1 MLLRWSLMK
10 NAEMNQILT
19 AAGVRPN
26 RKLGQN
32 FLIDANFLDWIV
44 RESGAVPGANILEV
58 GPGFGALTE
67 RMLAEGATVTAVEF
81 DHRIAEWLRQNLCP
95 KGLTLIEGDACK
107 VKLDEIY
114 SGTDYKMVSNLP
126 YSAGTV
132 VVANLLDSPNPP
144 EEMVIML
151 QKEVALRLAAEPGT
165 HDYGAL
171 SVRVQVL
178 YEATPLRIA
187 PPEMFH
193 PRPEVDSCVIRLK
206 RLPDAPSAAY
216 RKKLSQVV
224 RLAFGQRRKK
234 MIKQLTG
241 LFGKEKIA
249 EIYETVGL
257 KEDIRA
263 ERVTVPQFRHL
274 TDLLMAEH

>member
-1 MLLRWSLMK
+1 L
-10 NAEMNQILT
+10 Q
-19 AAGVRPN
+19 
-26 RKLGQN
+26 
-32 FLIDANFLDWIV
+32 
-44 RESGAVPGANILEV
+44 
-58 GPGFGALTE
+58 
-67 RMLAEGATVTAVEF
+67 
-81 DHRIAEWLRQNLCP
+81 
-95 KGLTLIEGDACK
+95 LIEGDACR

-114 SGTDYKMVSNLP
+114 PDGYKMISNLP

-178 YEATPLRIA
+178 YEPTPLRIA

-206 RLPDAPSAAY
+206 RLQNPPSQEY
-216 RKKLSQVV
+216 RKKLSRLV

-234 MIKQLTG
+234 MIKQLAG
-241 LFGKEKIA
+241 AFGRDVMDSIYA
-249 EIYETVGL
+249 ETGL

-263 ERVTVPQFRHL
+263 ERVTVEQFRKI
-274 TDLLMAEH
+274 TDLLLERGL

>member
-1 MLLRWSLMK
+1 MK

-19 AAGVRPN
+19 AAGVRPS

-44 RESGAVPGANILEV
+44 RESGAEPGANILEV

-81 DHRIAEWLRQNLCP
+81 DHRIAEWLRQNLCQ
-95 KGLTLIEGDACK
+95 KGLNLIEGDACK

-114 SGTDYKMVSNLP
+114 PGKYKLVSNLP
-126 YSAGTV
+126 YSAGTI

-151 QKEVALRLAAEPGT
+151 QKEVALRLAAKPGT

-171 SVRVQVL
+171 SVRVQAL
-178 YEATPLRIA
+178 YEATPLKIA

-206 RLPDAPSAAY
+206 MLENAPSAEY
-216 RKKLSQVV
+216 RKKLSRIA

-234 MIKQLTG
+234 MIKQLAG
-241 LFGKEKIA
+241 SFGREKVE
-249 EIYETVGL
+249 EIYEKIGL

-263 ERVTVPQFRHL
+263 ERVTVDQFCKM
-274 TDLLMAEH
+274 TDLLMS

>member
-1 MLLRWSLMK
+1 MK

-114 SGTDYKMVSNLP
+114 SGTDYKLVSNLP

-263 ERVTVPQFRHL
+263 ERVTVAQFRHL

>member
-1 MLLRWSLMK
+1 MK
-10 NAEMNQILT
+10 NSEMNEILS

-32 FLIDANFLDWIV
+32 FLIDGNFLDWIV
-44 RESGAVPGANILEV
+44 RESGAEPGAKILEV

-67 RMLAEGATVTAVEF
+67 RMLAQGATVTAVEF

-95 KGLTLIEGDACK
+95 KGLKLMEGDACR

-114 SGTDYKMVSNLP
+114 PETDYRMVSNLP
-126 YSAGTV
+126 YSAGTI

-151 QKEVALRLAAEPGT
+151 QKEVALRLAAEPGN

-206 RLPDAPSAAY
+206 RLPEAPGAEY
-216 RKKLSQVV
+216 RKKLSRVV

-234 MIKQLTG
+234 MIKQLSG
-241 LFGKEKIA
+241 AFGRELMD
-249 EIYETVGL
+249 EIYAKVGL

-263 ERVTVPQFRHL
+263 ERVTVDQFRQI
-274 TDLLMAEH
+274 TDLLMSHGL

>member
-1 MLLRWSLMK
+1 MK
-10 NAEMNQILT
+10 NSEMNEILA

-44 RESGAVPGANILEV
+44 RESGAAPGVNVLEV

-67 RMLAEGATVTAVEF
+67 RMLNENATVTAVEF
-81 DHRIAEWLRQNLCP
+81 DHRIADWLRQNLCS
-95 KGLTLIEGDACK
+95 KGLNLIEGDACR
-107 VKLDEIY
+107 VKLDEVY
-114 SGTDYKMVSNLP
+114 PEADYKLISNLP
-126 YSAGTV
+126 YSAGTI
-132 VVANLLDSPNPP
+132 VVANLLDSPHPP

-151 QKEVALRLAAEPGT
+151 QKEVALRLSAEPGT

-206 RLPDAPSAAY
+206 RLENAPSAEY
-216 RKKLSQVV
+216 RKKLSRTV

-234 MIKQLTG
+234 MIKQLAG
-241 LFGKEKIA
+241 AFGRENIEA
-249 EIYETVGL
+249 IYGKVGL

-263 ERVTVPQFRHL
+263 ERVTVDQFRQI
-274 TDLLMAEH
+274 TDLLMEQGL

>member
-1 MLLRWSLMK
+1 MK

-26 RKLGQN
+26 KKLGQN

-44 RESGAVPGANILEV
+44 RESGAAPGANILEV

-95 KGLTLIEGDACK
+95 KGLTLVEGDACK

-114 SGTDYKMVSNLP
+114 AGTDYKMVSNLP
-126 YSAGTV
+126 YSAGTI

-151 QKEVALRLAAEPGT
+151 QKEVALRLAAKPGT

-206 RLPDAPSAAY
+206 RLQNPPSAEY

-241 LFGKEKIA
+241 LFGKEQIA
-249 EIYETVGL
+249 EIYEEVGL

-263 ERVTVPQFRHL
+263 ERVTVDQFRQL
-274 TDLLMAEH
+274 TDILMNANKSAQ

>member
-1 MLLRWSLMK
+1 MK

-44 RESGAVPGANILEV
+44 RESGAAPGAKILEV

-95 KGLTLIEGDACK
+95 KGLNLIEGDACR

-114 SGTDYKMVSNLP
+114 PETDYKMVSNLR

-151 QKEVALRLAAEPGT
+151 QKEVALRLAAEPGS

-206 RLPDAPSAAY
+206 RLADPPSSEY

-234 MIKQLTG
+234 MIKQLSR
-241 LFGKEKIA
+241 LFGKDKIN
-249 EIYETVGL
+249 EIYEQVGL

-263 ERVTVPQFRHL
+263 ERVTVAQFQQL
-274 TDLLMAEH
+274 TDLLIG

>member
-1 MLLRWSLMK
+1 MNKKDLLKELEKIGM
-10 NAEMNQILT
+10 
-19 AAGVRPN
+19 RPG
-26 RKLGQN
+26 RGLGQN

-44 RESGAVPGANILEV
+44 RESGAAPGAKILEV

-95 KGLTLIEGDACK
+95 KGLNLIEGDACR

-114 SGTDYKMVSNLP
+114 PGTDYKMVSNLP

-151 QKEVALRLAAEPGT
+151 QKEVAMRLAAEPGT

-206 RLPDAPSAAY
+206 RHVETPSAEY
-216 RKKLSQVV
+216 RKKLSTVV

-234 MIKQLTG
+234 MIKQLSSFAGRETIEAIY
-241 LFGKEKIA
+241 EKI
-249 EIYETVGL
+249 GL

-263 ERVTVPQFRHL
+263 ERVTVDQFRQI
-274 TDLLMAEH
+274 TDCLLR